1 MLCRSRLV
9 CLRTKSLGRIVHVML
24 CPRDA
29 SSQGRLV
36 QGPLRSRVASSK
48 ERIIQA
54 THHPRDGSSKGRI
67 VQGPHRQRVASSMGR
82 IVQWSHRPRD
92 ASSKGTHRQC
102 DRTSETFCLRKYRSG
117 TLFHVIIWGSTFF
130 QTACNTT
137 LALLG
142 LFKTSISLT
151 NSRHI
156 FPVSDTPSA
165 GGEKGPG
172 KTDFIN
178 ETFYILLH
186 MLHSGCHLQLT

>member
-1 MLCRSRLV
+1 M
-9 CLRTKSLGRIVHVML
+9 
-24 CPRDA
+24 
-29 SSQGRLV
+29 
-36 QGPLRSRVASSK
+36 VA
-48 ERIIQA
+48 
-54 THHPRDGSSKGRI
+54 SSKGRI
-67 VQGPHRQRVASSMGR
+67 VQG
-82 IVQWSHRPRD
+82 
-92 ASSKGTHRQC
+92 KHRQC

-172 KTDFIN
+172 KADFIN
-178 ETFYILLH
+178 
-186 MLHSGCHLQLT
+186 